1 MLSST
6 LISNVTVG
14 AARLSLVRMILV
26 LLIVTLPL
34 PSALFSQTSALP
46 PDLAQTM
53 QDATAALREGR
64 LDDAVAGLQAVVK
77 ASPTFAEAHFNL
89 GLVYQQQ
96 GKYEDAIAS
105 FQKALKIKPRLHGA
119 NLFLGISEL
128 RLNHFDQAVAALQ
141 KETTAYP
148 KEAPAWMWLGVVW
161 LAEEKPEK
169 AIEALDAAYKLDPAN
184 TDVLYHR
191 GRAHLQVS
199 KDSYLQM
206 FKLDPKSWRVH
217 QVLAQTDAESEHH
230 EEAVAEYLEAIKLA
244 PQQPGL
250 HEELGTEYRI
260 LVKLPEAEA
269 AFRQELEIDPNNVL
283 ARYKLGVMMVEKGE
297 AKDGKQLIEDALK
310 DKPGLRNSDYNLGRA
325 EMQLGNDEKAVDDF
339 KRALKGDSEAE
350 IIRQSWYQLGT
361 VLRRMRRTAEAQQA
375 FAMYQRLKDEEE
387 ADLQTRKRKRALQQ
401 EQLNGEPVAQPAQP
415 QPDADK
421 PQPQ

>member
-1 MLSST
+1 MLIFAILSPAGKGLRLGLLT
-6 LISNVTVG
+6 L
-14 AARLSLVRMILV
+14 ALM
-26 LLIVTLPL
+26 LPL
-34 PSALFSQTSALP
+34 AKPLTGQTQTLA
-46 PDLAQTM
+46 PDAAQGM
-53 QDATAALREGR
+53 QDATSALREGR
-64 LDDAVAGLQAVVK
+64 LDDAAAGFRAVVK
-77 ASPTFAEAHFNL
+77 ATPTFAEAYFNL
-89 GLVYQQQ
+89 GLVCQQQ

-105 FQKALKIKPRLHGA
+105 FQKALRIKPRLHGA

-128 RLNHFDQAVAALQ
+128 RLNHFDQAIIALQ

-148 KEAPAWMWLGVVW
+148 KESPAWMWLGVVW

-169 AIEALDAAYKLDPAN
+169 AIEALDRAYKLDPEN

-191 GRAHLQVS
+191 GRAHLLVS
-199 KDSYLQM
+199 KDSYVQM

-244 PQQPGL
+244 PKQPGL

-297 AKDGKQLIEDALK
+297 AKEGKQLIEDALK

-325 EMQLGNDEKAVDDF
+325 EMQLGNDEKAVEDF
-339 KRALKGDSEAE
+339 KRALQGDSEQE

-361 VLRRMRRTAEAQQA
+361 VFRRMHRTAEAQQA

-387 ADLQTRKRKRALQQ
+387 ADLQARKRKRALQQ
-401 EQLNGEPVAQPAQP
+401 EQLNGEATQTAPEAA
-415 QPDADK
+415 K